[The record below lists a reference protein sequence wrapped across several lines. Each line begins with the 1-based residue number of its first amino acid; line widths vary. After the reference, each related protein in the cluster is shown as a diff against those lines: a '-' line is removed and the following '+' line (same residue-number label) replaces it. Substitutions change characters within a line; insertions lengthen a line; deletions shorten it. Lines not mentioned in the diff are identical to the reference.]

1 MRVYLSV
8 DMEGIAGVVHESQ
21 TDPATPA
28 FAAEYARFRRLMT
41 AEANAAVEGALAA
54 GATKVVV
61 NDSHWFMRNL
71 LAEELHQ
78 AAELLSGDP
87 KPRSMVHGIDGGFDA
102 ALFIGYHARA
112 GTPNAILDHTY
123 ADHIHEVRLNGTA
136 VGELGLNAALAG
148 VHGVPVAL
156 VSGDSALAAEA
167 RDLLGDG
174 VATVV
179 VKRAVSRHAAQSVA
193 PSVACRMIREEA
205 LRALQRKHAPYT
217 IAAPVTLEVDFAL
230 TIHADMAELCPG
242 ATRTAGRTVGF
253 THRDYGEVF
262 RAWRAMLNLSAVV
275 CGSGGD
281 YSEQAGVRRS
291 GLRHHGPSW

>member
-1 MRVYLSV
+1 MRVYISV

-21 TDPATPA
+21 TDPTTPA
-28 FAAEYARFRRLMT
+28 FAVEYARFRRLMT

-54 GATKVVV
+54 GATRVLV

-78 AAELLSGDP
+78 AAELVSGDP
-87 KPRSMVHGIDGGFDA
+87 KPRSMVQDIDGGFDA

-112 GTPNAILDHTY
+112 GTGNATLDHTY
-123 ADHIHEVRLNGTA
+123 ADRIHDVRLNGKP

-156 VSGDSALAAEA
+156 VSGDSAVTAEA
-167 RDLLGDG
+167 KDLLGDS

-179 VKRAVSRHAAQSVA
+179 VKEAVSRHAAKSVA
-193 PSVACRMIREEA
+193 PAVACRMIREEVPRA
-205 LRALQRKHAPYT
+205 LKRAHAPFTLRA
-217 IAAPVTLEVDFAL
+217 PVMLEVDFAM

-242 ATRTAGRTVGF
+242 ATRTAGRTVTF
-253 THRDYGEVF
+253 THAEYGEVF
-262 RAWRAMLNLSAVV
+262 RAWRTLLNLSAVV
-275 CGSGGD
+275 
-281 YSEQAGVRRS
+281 
-291 GLRHHGPSW
+291 